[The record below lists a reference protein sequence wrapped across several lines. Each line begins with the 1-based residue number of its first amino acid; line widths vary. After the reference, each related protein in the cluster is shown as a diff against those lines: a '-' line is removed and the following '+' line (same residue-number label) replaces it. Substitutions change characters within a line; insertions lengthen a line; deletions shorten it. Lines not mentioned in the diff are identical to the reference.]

1 MTDISVV
8 EVACLV
14 AFLGMAALSAIFLK
28 RLKFPYTIG
37 LVIIGILVGG
47 LAGHFKMLA
56 PLTGFNITPNLIL
69 YVLLPAL
76 VFDAAVNIDIRLL
89 IHNLSPTLMLA
100 APGLIAAMLITGGLM
115 VWLTPMT
122 LWPALAFGAL
132 ISATDPVSVIA
143 LFREL
148 GAPRRLTMLVDGE
161 SLFNDATAM
170 VAFQII
176 CGLVAG
182 GALTVGVAA
191 MAGVEFIAVFA
202 GGTLVGAVI
211 GWLMVRMINLMD
223 NDPLVTIAFS
233 TVVAYASFLLAN
245 YYLEVSGVM
254 ATVGAGLVV
263 SWHSSTRFTP
273 EVREYMRHFWGYA
286 AFAAN
291 SFVFLL
297 LGLTEWRLL
306 QALFREMN
314 FLPYILVAVLAITV
328 ARLAVVFG
336 MAPMINRLP
345 RVVPVNWRNQ
355 TVIFW
360 GGLRGALPIGLAISL
375 DQNFPDRQIIIG
387 LTLGVVLFTL
397 LAQGTTIG
405 PLIRR
410 LGLNRRTPPEELIRL
425 NALAAA
431 QRAGLQGVAR
441 DWPNADAAAR
451 MELESNLKTHLN
463 ATELEIQKF
472 RTAHALTPEFG
483 KMRMFWLQLNNIEL
497 QAMRALL
504 DEGVIGGNALRRM
517 DREAERRNED
527 INLGLPPETPPPLHP
542 LSKRWVY
549 RAMMRLP
556 EHALQRSGRNLIMRL
571 VSEEYQYH
579 CGISVAGGRVLARLP
594 DLAELNMIAEQEAA
608 AASRFYTERRAMA
621 ARQLQALSY
630 RHPELTAALR
640 KNMLAGAARAAARAA
655 ILKLAQTGGINDA
668 MAEELTQAPIV

>member
-1 MTDISVV
+1 MADVSVV

-14 AFLGMAALSAIFLK
+14 AFLGLAALSAIFLK

-37 LVIIGILVGG
+37 LVVIGILVGG

-100 APGLIAAMLITGGLM
+100 APGLLVATLITGGLM

-191 MAGVEFIAVFA
+191 MAGVEFVAVFT
-202 GGTLVGAVI
+202 GGTLVGAVV

-233 TVVAYASFLLAN
+233 TVVAYASFLMAN

-263 SWHSSTRFTP
+263 SWYGSTRFTP

-336 MAPMINRLP
+336 MAPLINRLP

-355 TVIFW
+355 AVIFW
-360 GGLRGALPIGLAISL
+360 GGLRGALPIGLAVSL

-397 LAQGTTIG
+397 LVQGTTIG

-410 LGLNRRTPPEELIRL
+410 LKLNQRSPAEELIRL
-425 NALAAA
+425 NAQLAG
-431 QRAGLQGVAR
+431 QRASLQGLAR
-441 DWPNADAAAR
+441 DWPDANAQVR
-451 MELESNLKTHLN
+451 RELERKLQGALAVTDG
-463 ATELEIQKF
+463 EIQKL
-472 RTAHALTPEFG
+472 RDTHALAPDTG
-483 KMRMFWLQLNNIEL
+483 KLRMFWLQLNNIEL
-497 QAMRALL
+497 QALRSLME
-504 DEGVIGGNALRRM
+504 EGVVGGNVLRRL
-517 DREAERRNED
+517 DREAERRSED
-527 INLGLPPETPPPLHP
+527 INLGLPPDVLPPAHP
-542 LSKRWVY
+542 MEKRWGY
-549 RAMMRLP
+549 KALMRMP
-556 EHALQRSGRNLIMRL
+556 AHALRVSGKNMLLRL
-571 VSEEYQYH
+571 LSEEYQYH
-579 CGISVAGGRVLARLP
+579 CGLAVAGARVMEQLP
-594 DLAELNMIAEQEAA
+594 HLAELHLLADKDVEAA
-608 AASRFYTERRAMA
+608 RRFYTDRRSA
-621 ARQLQALSY
+621 ATRQLQALSY
-630 RHPELTAALR
+630 RHPELVQVLQ
-640 KNMLAGAARAAARAA
+640 KNMLAGVARASAREA
-655 ILKLAQTGGINDA
+655 IMRIAQHGGISDA
-668 MAEELTQAPIV
+668 LAAELTPA